1 MLCGAMETA
10 VKLEPEESPA
20 ESSAETN
27 AAALETLFEPVA
39 SSILR
44 YGPNLAPARG
54 WLEHGTGKL
63 QMAWIGGSGNG
74 ESSTMI

>member
-1 MLCGAMETA
+1 MTA
-10 VKLEPEESPA
+10 EVKLEPEESPGVNSS
-20 ESSAETN
+20 ESN

-44 YGPNLAPARG
+44 YGPHLAPARG

-74 ESSTMI
+74 ESSIII